1 MSFKQEVV
9 LNLLQKVSTL
19 PSLVAEGR
27 VKILMQLFQCCY
39 VLHVGYAIKGS
50 CDFMG
55 ESLSK

>member
-27 VKILMQLFQCCY
+27 VNIL
-39 VLHVGYAIKGS
+39 I
-50 CDFMG
+50 
-55 ESLSK
+55 

>member
-27 VKILMQLFQCCY
+27 VKIL
-39 VLHVGYAIKGS
+39 I
-50 CDFMG
+50 
-55 ESLSK
+55 